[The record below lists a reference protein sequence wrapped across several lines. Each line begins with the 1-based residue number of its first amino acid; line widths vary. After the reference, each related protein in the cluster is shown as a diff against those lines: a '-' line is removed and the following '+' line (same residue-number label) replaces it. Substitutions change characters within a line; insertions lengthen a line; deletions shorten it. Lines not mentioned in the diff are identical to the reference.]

1 MTRQNLNIGTV
12 ANDTTG
18 DTLRQGGQ
26 KINDNFIELY
36 NALGSDGDA
45 LDNSVTFVANGIS
58 FEGTSPDDFETILSG
73 GNPTA
78 DRTITLPDADGTF
91 VLNTLT
97 QTLTNK
103 TLTSPILTTP
113 QLNDNDG
120 SHQYTFTPSALAA
133 DRNVIFPVLGS
144 DDTIVFEAH
153 TQTLTNKTLTAP
165 VIDSARIIS
174 PINDVNGNELLALVH
189 VAAAVN
195 HIEIGNNIAGSE
207 PTVHAVG
214 TDGDITLDL
223 AGKGNGAV
231 RVNTALALKESVETG
246 SGAVVLTK
254 PLTIFNNA
262 SPLAMTL
269 ADGNTVG
276 EVKKFI
282 NKNSGLATVTPANLA
297 NGTSFSIRQYG
308 VTECIWDGSD
318 WYLNI
323 PDNYVVGDNTY
334 VYVTA

>member
-36 NALGSDGDA
+36 NALGGDSDA
-45 LDNSVTFVANGIS
+45 LDLTTKFTTNGIL
-58 FEGTSPDDFETILSG
+58 FEGTLTDNFETTLSG

-78 DRTITLPDADGTF
+78 DRTITLPDANGNI
-91 VLNTLT
+91 VLDIAF

-103 TLTSPILTTP
+103 TLTSALLTTP

-120 SHQYTFTPSALAA
+120 SHQYIFTPSALAA
-133 DRNVIFPVLGS
+133 NRNVVFPILGG

-153 TQTLTNKTLTAP
+153 TQTLTNKTLTSP
-165 VIDSARIIS
+165 IIDAARIIS
-174 PINDVNGNELLALVH
+174 PLNDVNGNELLTLTH
-189 VAAAVN
+189 VASAVN
-195 HIEIGNNIAGSE
+195 HIEVGNNISGSH

-214 TDGDITLDL
+214 TDTNITLDL
-223 AGKGNGAV
+223 AAKGNGSV
-231 RVNTALALKESVETG
+231 RVNTAFTLDRSLETG

-262 SPLAMTL
+262 SPLTMTL
-269 ADGNTVG
+269 ADGSTIG

-308 VTECIWDGSD
+308 VTEAIWDGSD

-323 PDNYVVGDNTY
+323 PDNYGVGDGTY